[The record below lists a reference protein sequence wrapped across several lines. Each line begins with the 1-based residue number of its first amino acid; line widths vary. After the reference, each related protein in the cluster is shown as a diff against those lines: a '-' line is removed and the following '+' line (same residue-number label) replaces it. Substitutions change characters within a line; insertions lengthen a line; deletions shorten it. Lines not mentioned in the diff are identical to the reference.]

1 MVKMTKWIERHFN
14 FDFPVGVFPCIVER
28 LRGTPA
34 RMEELV
40 SRLPADLLTVK
51 PEHGWSIQENVGHLT
66 KVEELHVGRLDD
78 YDAGVKVLREADM
91 KNVRTS
97 EADYNSQTIES
108 VLIGFRDVR
117 REFVRRLDAM
127 DDAAAART
135 AQHPRLDIP
144 MRVVD
149 MAFFA
154 AEHDD
159 FHLAVMTE
167 LARKLRS

>member
-1 MVKMTKWIERHFN
+1 
-14 FDFPVGVFPCIVER
+14 
-28 LRGTPA
+28 
-34 RMEELV
+34 MEELV
-40 SRLPADLLTVK
+40 SRLPADILTIK

-66 KVEELHVGRLDD
+66 QVEQLHVGRLDD
-78 YDAGVKVLREADM
+78 YDAGVKVLRPADM
-91 KNVRTS
+91 KNIRTS
-97 EADYNSQTIES
+97 EADYNTMTIES
-108 VLIGFRDVR
+108 VLVGFRDVR
-117 REFVRRLDAM
+117 RDLVSRLDAM

-159 FHLAVMTE
+159 FHLAVITE
-167 LARKLRS
+167 LGQKLR